1 MSKTNGKRLPG
12 IDCRLEL
19 TNKFM
24 LRTLRKA
31 RARVAELLMEM
42 ARIKELSV
50 ELDSFASPDDVPDEE
65 LAIQEFKDLSEAIIE
80 YCLKVREALN
90 EPFVKIPTEQA
101 PAKTFPPDPSKN

>member
-1 MSKTNGKRLPG
+1 MSKTNGKRLTG

-50 ELDSFASPDDVPDEE
+50 ELDSFASPGDVPDEE
-65 LAIQEFKDLSEAIIE
+65 LAIQEFNDLSEAIVE

-90 EPFVKIPTEQA
+90 EPFVKVGTEKNQA
-101 PAKTFPPDPSKN
+101 RPLPPDPSQN

>member
-1 MSKTNGKRLPG
+1 MSKANGKRLPG

-31 RARVAELLMEM
+31 RARVAEVLMEM

-50 ELDSFASPDDVPDEE
+50 ELDSFASPEDVPDEA
-65 LAIQEFKDLSEAIIE
+65 LAIQEFTELSDAIIE
-80 YCLKVREALN
+80 YCLKVRATLDG
-90 EPFVKIPTEQA
+90 PFVKV
-101 PAKTFPPDPSKN
+101 PAGRGAARTLPPDPSKN